1 MLGIITQP
9 DLSNFW
15 SILDG
20 YVKHLIQENA
30 MDESKL
36 PMYNPAN
43 PQFSID
49 FILSKARGSLLAS
62 GLNNHAFN
70 TAMTGTVLNFHHFID
85 RVTELKKAQR
95 KSVLKWKL

>member
-1 MLGIITQP
+1 
-9 DLSNFW
+9 
-15 SILDG
+15 
-20 YVKHLIQENA
+20 
-30 MDESKL
+30 MDETKL

-70 TAMTGTVLNFHHFID
+70 TAMTGMVLNFHHIID
-85 RVTELKKAQR
+85 RALTVMWPYKRL
-95 KSVLKWKL
+95 LN

>member
-1 MLGIITQP
+1 
-9 DLSNFW
+9 
-15 SILDG
+15 
-20 YVKHLIQENA
+20 
-30 MDESKL
+30 MDETKL

-70 TAMTGTVLNFHHFID
+70 TAMTGTVASFLHIID
-85 RVTELKKAQR
+85 WVSRRYKRHVNQN
-95 KSVLKWKL
+95 VLKFKL

>member
-1 MLGIITQP
+1 
-9 DLSNFW
+9 
-15 SILDG
+15 
-20 YVKHLIQENA
+20 

-70 TAMTGTVLNFHHFID
+70 TAMTGAVLNFHHIID
-85 RVTELKKAQR
+85 RVTELKCT
-95 KSVLKWKL
+95 